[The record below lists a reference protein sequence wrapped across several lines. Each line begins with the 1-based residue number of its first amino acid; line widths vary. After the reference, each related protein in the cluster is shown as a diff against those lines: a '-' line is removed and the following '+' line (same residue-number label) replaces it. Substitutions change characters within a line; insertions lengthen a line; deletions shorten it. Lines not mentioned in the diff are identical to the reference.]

1 MRWLLNWSD
10 MHAWIR
16 DAAFA
21 LIAVGDLSVAL
32 MYAIHLE
39 KNEKEK
45 EKWPT

>member
-1 MRWLLNWSD
+1 

-21 LIAVGDLSVAL
+21 LIAVGDLSVAF